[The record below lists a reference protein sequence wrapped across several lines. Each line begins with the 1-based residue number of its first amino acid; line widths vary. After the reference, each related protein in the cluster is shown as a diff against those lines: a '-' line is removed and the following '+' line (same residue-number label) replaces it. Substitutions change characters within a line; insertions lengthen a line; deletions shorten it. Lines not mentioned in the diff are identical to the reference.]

1 MSALLQVWDA
11 ELGVPANLDEALQL
25 RHRLEGLQPGPNPKF
40 VSFASDLQGDPDVA
54 GRWWAQRMLGDARG
68 CIGALWEPN
77 LAPDDAM
84 PSLRAAIRH
93 AVAHGLVACVGY
105 PQAVFLPGG
114 RALPTPQLATF
125 KENFKH
131 YDDLLKART
140 AACRALVEGF
150 RAHFAPLGFAE
161 SAIYPGGRFAAF
173 SFTSDSL
180 AEFSRRARDGWQ
192 RLLIGA
198 TEHQAD
204 SPYFEC
210 TVSAGLRSEAV
221 EAVFEAVIGR
231 DARLPDTFFFSPAC
245 FERDRAK
252 GFLVAD
258 ETTRLALP
266 ERVASLVMPVLDH
279 ARDAVGL
286 NEVMNQPLRFPFTY
300 PLHPQTPSTLA
311 DHFAAFSGQHR
322 LKCLIAAWQV
332 RSPVFDERVKALREL
347 AVKRSHGT
355 EAELDRM
362 VAHLR
367 AMP

>member
-1 MSALLQVWDA
+1 MSELLQVWDA
-11 ELGVPANLDEALQL
+11 KLGEPADLDEALQL
-25 RHRLEGLQPGPNPKF
+25 RHRLESLQPGPNPKF
-40 VSFASDLQGDPDVA
+40 VSFARALQGEGA
-54 GRWWAQRMLGDARG
+54 GRWWAQRMLVDAQD
-68 CIGALWEPN
+68 CIEALWRPN

-93 AVAHGLVACVGY
+93 AVAHGLVAFVGY
-105 PQAVFLPGG
+105 PQVVFLPGG
-114 RALPTPQLATF
+114 RALPGPQLAMF
-125 KENFKH
+125 KENFEY
-131 YDDLLKART
+131 YDALLRPRT
-140 AACRALVEGF
+140 AACRVLVEGF

-161 SAIYPGGRFAAF
+161 SAIDPGSRLAAF
-173 SFTSDSL
+173 SFTSGSL
-180 AEFSRRARDGWQ
+180 AEFARRTRDGWQ

-198 TEHQAD
+198 SEHEAD
-204 SPYFEC
+204 SPHFEC
-210 TVSAGLRSEAV
+210 EVSAGVRSEAV
-221 EAVFEAVIGR
+221 EAIFEAVMGPG
-231 DARLPDTFFFSPAC
+231 ARLPDTFFFSPAC

-258 ETTRLALP
+258 DASRHALP

-286 NEVMNQPLRFPFTY
+286 NEVMNQPWRFPFTY

-311 DHFAAFSGQHR
+311 DHVAAFSGRQN
-322 LKCLIAAWQV
+322 LKGLIAAWQV
-332 RSPVFDERVKALREL
+332 RSPEFDERVKALREL
-347 AVKRSHGT
+347 AKKRSVGS